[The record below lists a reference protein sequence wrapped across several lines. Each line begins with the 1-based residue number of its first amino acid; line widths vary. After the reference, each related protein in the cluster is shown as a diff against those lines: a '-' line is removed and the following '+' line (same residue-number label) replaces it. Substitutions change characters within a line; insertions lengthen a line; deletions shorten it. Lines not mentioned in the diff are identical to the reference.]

1 MLDHIHIENFRLF
14 KNLDIPKV
22 GQVNLITGKN
32 NSGKTTLLEA
42 LRIWANRL
50 SAAGINTAIDLMLIN
65 RGDANG
71 NTEDAY
77 KTIFNEY
84 REDLPFWF
92 NKSLKVSYRIDEVF
106 GQLALIAETETTTH
120 KRMNSAPKIV
130 ANIANDKSFYI
141 PAGFELINAQLWRK
155 IKLTEKE
162 DSVVEVLH
170 VIEPRI
176 KRIDIEPDGSA
187 LVRLKNSPKPLPLK
201 NFGEGM
207 NRLLTVALGLVS
219 AENDMLLID
228 EIDLGLHHSVQHLLW
243 EIVFQKSKDLNV
255 QVFATTHSSDC
266 VEAFSNVANK
276 PEYAGMGNY
285 IRLQRKKDGDIVAVD
300 YEMEELESAMELNL
314 ETR

>member
-22 GQVNLITGKN
+22 GRVNLITGKN

-42 LRIWANRL
+42 LRLWANRKNL
-50 SAAGINTAIDLMLIN
+50 SYFFDYTLQYIFSSRGEVDGDPQEWVKTLFHNQEFKTTIEINNSVFISYKDVNGINLVIK
-65 RGDANG
+65 
-71 NTEDAY
+71 TE
-77 KTIFNEY
+77 NE
-84 REDLPFWF
+84 REYEFRVH
-92 NKSLKVSYRIDEVF
+92 S
-106 GQLALIAETETTTH
+106 
-120 KRMNSAPKIV
+120 PKNPMKEIV
-130 ANIANDKSFYI
+130 GVPYI
-141 PAGFELINAQLWRK
+141 PASFDLVNAILWNK
-155 IKLTEKE
+155 IDLTDKE
-162 DSVVEVLH
+162 DKVAEVLRI
-170 VIEPRI
+170 IEPNI
-176 KRIDIEPDGSA
+176 KRVSVDTA
-187 LVRLKNSPKPLPLK
+187 KNTAKVRLANSPKPLPLK

-228 EIDLGLHHSVQHLLW
+228 EIDLGLHHSVQRLLW

-266 VEAFSNVANK
+266 VQAFSDVANK
-276 PEYAGMGNY
+276 PEYVGMGNY

-300 YEMEELESAMELNL
+300 YEMEELESAMDLNL

>member
-42 LRIWANRL
+42 LRLWANR
-50 SAAGINTAIDLMLIN
+50 
-65 RGDANG
+65 
-71 NTEDAY
+71 
-77 KTIFNEY
+77 
-84 REDLPFWF
+84 
-92 NKSLKVSYRIDEVF
+92 KSLTKVKSVLLHILKQRGELNRMPEEDFASVFHEPYRNRKVVINELEMMYKGEIIAIQGVSEKISSYEVEYTTSPDQLIDSSNF
-106 GQLALIAETETTTH
+106 
-120 KRMNSAPKIV
+120 
-130 ANIANDKSFYI
+130 I
-141 PAGFELINAQLWRK
+141 PASFDLTNAHLWEKVEL
-155 IKLTEKE
+155 TKE
-162 DSVVEVLH
+162 DKVVEVLRI
-170 VIEPRI
+170 IEPSI
-176 KRIDIEPDGSA
+176 
-187 LVRLKNSPKPLPLK
+187 VRVSVNKADDTAKVLLKNSSKPLPLK

-243 EIVFQKSKDLNV
+243 EIVFQKASDLNV

-266 VEAFSNVANK
+266 VQAFSDIANK

-285 IRLQRKKDGDIVAVD
+285 IRLQRSKKEGVGIMAVD
-300 YEMEELESAMELNL
+300 YDMESLESSLDFNL